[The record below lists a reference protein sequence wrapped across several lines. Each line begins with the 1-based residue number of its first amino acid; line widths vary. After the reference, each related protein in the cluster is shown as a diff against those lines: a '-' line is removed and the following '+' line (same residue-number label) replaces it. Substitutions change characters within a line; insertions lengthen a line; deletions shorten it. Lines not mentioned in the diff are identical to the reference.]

1 MALGDIQGRART
13 SIRNPSAK
21 GECDRCGTWRQLN
34 ALQRQFEWRGTSLA
48 DTGYLVCAPCL
59 DVPFEQNRTL
69 ILPPDPIPRVNPRP
83 SHDITPIAYIG
94 GPLPTSPSTQG
105 FTQYVIN
112 AAVPG
117 AYPTAK
123 PAVLSAIA
131 SLSGIATPAGV
142 VDRSTVVDPANAS
155 VPLMAPNS
163 TRNWL
168 LLYNPSGPQ
177 VQVTLGL
184 TATWGSITNL
194 IMGPGEAYF
203 WADAQGLGTTYGGAI
218 SIIGLYP
225 GMAFFA
231 WDVAEGQL
239 LLQDGGGLLLQ
250 TGGGLLLE

>member
-1 MALGDIQGRART
+1 
-13 SIRNPSAK
+13 
-21 GECDRCGTWRQLN
+21 
-34 ALQRQFEWRGTSLA
+34 
-48 DTGYLVCAPCL
+48 
-59 DVPFEQNRTL
+59 
-69 ILPPDPIPRVNPRP
+69 
-83 SHDITPIAYIG
+83 
-94 GPLPTSPSTQG
+94 
-105 FTQYVIN
+105 VIN

-131 SLSGIATPAGV
+131 GLSGIVTPGDI

-155 VPLMAPNS
+155 INVLAPNS
-163 TRNWL
+163 TRSWL

-177 VQVTLGL
+177 VQVALGL
-184 TATWGSITNL
+184 TAAWGTITNL

-203 WADAQGLGTTYGGAI
+203 WAAAQGLGTTYGGAI

-239 LLQDGGGLLLQ
+239 LIQNGGALLRQDGGGI
-250 TGGGLLLE
+250 LLE